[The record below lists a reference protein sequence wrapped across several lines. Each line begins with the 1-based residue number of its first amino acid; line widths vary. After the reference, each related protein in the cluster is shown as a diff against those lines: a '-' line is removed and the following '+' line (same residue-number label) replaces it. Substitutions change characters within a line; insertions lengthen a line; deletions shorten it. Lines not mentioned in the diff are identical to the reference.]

1 IVFGQAYPPW
11 LAGVPLLRRRSKCGL
26 NWSSHDF
33 AQNEPAFGPSARLLS
48 IEPELALTS
57 AQRFYQP
64 LRCVATE
71 PVGSRIDKGRKN
83 GSRRGIYF
91 PGEEF
96 QQIGLRHLP
105 FHFHRRSYGG
115 QIRRQN

>member
-1 IVFGQAYPPW
+1 MIS
-11 LAGVPLLRRRSKCGL
+11 LETSRRSV
-26 NWSSHDF
+26 H
-33 AQNEPAFGPSARLLS
+33 PRLLS
-48 IEPELALTS
+48 IESGLALTS

-71 PVGSRIDKGRKN
+71 PLGSRIDRGRKN

-96 QQIGLRHLP
+96 QQIGLRHLQ
-105 FHFHRRSYGG
+105 FHFRLKHFM
-115 QIRRQN
+115 QLAK